1 MVQSWSRW
9 QVLYGPG
16 CMMASVPQ
24 TTRRVPLIALL
35 ASYGTVHS
43 SVLLFMVALPWFVL
57 ETTGSAG
64 RTGLATAVH
73 AIPMVITGIFGGV
86 IVDRLGFRRTA
97 IISDLMSAI
106 AFGMIPVLYLTVGL
120 TFWQLLTLVFIGAIF
135 DTPGFTSRL
144 SMMPDVAKRAGVRL
158 ERANSISQTLSQ
170 GSILLAPALA
180 GILIGII
187 GAAPV
192 LFVTTGLLF
201 ISVLAVLIFVP
212 AELFG
217 AQVPIEGRQQ
227 RYLGELKRGLSF
239 LINSKLIMALMISVT
254 LIQFLR
260 ANLMVIMP
268 VYVQD
273 YFASPTAFGFMFAA
287 LGGGGLVSSIMYGIW
302 GHRLPRRP
310 VVLVGVSSMMF
321 AFFLLAATPPY
332 WVILVGLVVIG
343 FLAGPMIPLI
353 FTLLQEQTPPDLRGR
368 VFGFYDAGIFGA
380 MIPGRLLAGYLIEWT
395 GIIQT
400 LLLIGG
406 TYILALFGVFLNPHL
421 HRMSDPDDAG
431 NEESSPSG
439 EQQQSTSS
447 AG

>member
-1 MVQSWSRW
+1 
-9 QVLYGPG
+9 
-16 CMMASVPQ
+16 MMASVSQ
-24 TTRRVPLIALL
+24 TIQRVPLIALL

-57 ETTGSAG
+57 ETTGSAA

-97 IISDLMSAI
+97 IISDLMSAV
-106 AFGMIPVLYLTVGL
+106 AFGMIPVLYLTIGI
-120 TFWQLLTLVFIGAIF
+120 TFGQLLTLVFIGAIF

-180 GILIGII
+180 GILIGIM

-192 LFVTTGLLF
+192 LFVTTGLLLT
-201 ISVLAVLIFVP
+201 SVTAVLIFVP
-212 AELFG
+212 RDISRAHTS
-217 AQVPIEGRQQ
+217 VEGSQK
-227 RYLGELKRGLSF
+227 YMSELKRGLAF
-239 LINSKLIMALMISVT
+239 LFNTKLILALMISVT

-268 VYVQD
+268 VYVQE
-273 YFASPTAFGFMFAA
+273 YFTSASDFGFMFAA
-287 LGGGGLVSSIMYGIW
+287 LGGGGLVSSIMFGIW

-332 WVILVGLVVIG
+332 WMILAGLVVIG

-353 FTLLQEQTPPDLRGR
+353 FTLLQELTPADLRGR

-380 MIPGRLLAGYLIEWT
+380 MIPGRLMAGYLIEWT
-395 GIIQT
+395 GLIQT

-406 TYILALFGVFLNPHL
+406 TYILALITVFANPYL
-421 HRMSDPDDAG
+421 HRM
-431 NEESSPSG
+431 NESSPSDTESVVPAG
-439 EQQQSTSS
+439 EQRQSTSEV
-447 AG
+447 G

>member
-1 MVQSWSRW
+1 MSSI
-9 QVLYGPG
+9 
-16 CMMASVPQ
+16 SQ
-24 TTRRVPLIALL
+24 TTQRVPLIALL

-73 AIPMVITGIFGGV
+73 AVPMLITGIFGGV

-97 IISDLMSAI
+97 IISDLMSAV
-106 AFGMIPVLYLTVGL
+106 AFGMIPVLYLTVGIS
-120 TFWQLLTLVFIGAIF
+120 FGQLLTLVFIGAIF

-180 GILIGII
+180 GILIGIM

-192 LFVTTGLLF
+192 LFVTTGLLI
-201 ISVLAVLIFVP
+201 ISVVAVVIFVP
-212 AELFG
+212 RDISRAHTSVEGGSQYMKEL
-217 AQVPIEGRQQ
+217 R
-227 RYLGELKRGLSF
+227 RGISF
-239 LINSKLIMALMISVT
+239 LFNTRLILALMISVT

-268 VYVQD
+268 VYVQE
-273 YFASPTAFGFMFAA
+273 YFTSASDFGFMFAA
-287 LGGGGLVSSIMYGIW
+287 LGGGGLVSSIMFGIW
-302 GHRLPRRP
+302 GDRLPRRP

-321 AFFLLAATPPY
+321 AFFLLALTPPY
-332 WVILVGLVVIG
+332 WAILAGLVVIG

-353 FTLLQEQTPPDLRGR
+353 FTILQELTPADLRGR

-380 MIPGRLLAGYLIEWT
+380 MIPGRLMAGYLIEWT
-395 GIIQT
+395 GLIQT

-406 TYILALFGVFLNPHL
+406 TYILALFAVFGNPHL
-421 HRMSDPDDAG
+421 HRM
-431 NEESSPSG
+431 NESTSQEVEHPGVSG
-439 EQQQSTSS
+439 DQRQSTSEV
-447 AG
+447 G

>member
-1 MVQSWSRW
+1 MEHFDPSRI
-9 QVLYGPG
+9 PG
-16 CMMASVPQ
+16 SNMATVSQ

-144 SMMPDVAKRAGVRL
+144 SMMPEVAKQAGVRL

-180 GILIGII
+180 GILIGIM

-192 LFVTTGLLF
+192 LFVTTGLLL
-201 ISVLAVLIFVP
+201 ISVTAVMIFVP
-212 AELFG
+212 REVFRAH
-217 AQVPIEGRQQ
+217 APVEGRQ
-227 RYLGELKRGLSF
+227 RYMGELRRGLSF
-239 LINSKLIMALMISVT
+239 LFNSKLIMALMISVT

-273 YFASPTAFGFMFAA
+273 YFTSASDFGFMFAA
-287 LGGGGLVSSIMYGIW
+287 LGGGGLVSSILFGIW

-332 WVILVGLVVIG
+332 WMILVGLVVIG

-380 MIPGRLLAGYLIEWT
+380 MIPGRLLAGYLVEWT

-421 HRMSDPDDAG
+421 HRMDESNDTTG
-431 NEESSPSG
+431 EETPNLK
-439 EQQQSTSS
+439 EQQSTSS

>member
-1 MVQSWSRW
+1 
-9 QVLYGPG
+9 
-16 CMMASVPQ
+16 MMASVSQ
-24 TTRRVPLIALL
+24 TIQRVPLIALL

-57 ETTGSAG
+57 ETTGSAA

-97 IISDLMSAI
+97 IISDLMSAV
-106 AFGMIPVLYLTVGL
+106 AFGMIPVLYLTIGI
-120 TFWQLLTLVFIGAIF
+120 TFGQLLTLVFIGAIF

-180 GILIGII
+180 GILIGIM

-192 LFVTTGLLF
+192 LFVTTGLLLT
-201 ISVLAVLIFVP
+201 SVTAVLIFVP
-212 AELFG
+212 RDISRAHTS
-217 AQVPIEGRQQ
+217 VEGSQK
-227 RYLGELKRGLSF
+227 YMSELKRGLAF
-239 LINSKLIMALMISVT
+239 LFNTKLILALMISVT

-268 VYVQD
+268 VYVQE
-273 YFASPTAFGFMFAA
+273 YFTSASDFGFMFAA
-287 LGGGGLVSSIMYGIW
+287 LGGGGLVSSIMFGIW
-302 GHRLPRRP
+302 GHQLPRRP

-332 WVILVGLVVIG
+332 WMILAGLVVIG

-353 FTLLQEQTPPDLRGR
+353 FTLLQELTPADLRGR

-380 MIPGRLLAGYLIEWT
+380 MIPGRLMAGYLIEWT
-395 GIIQT
+395 GLIQT

-406 TYILALFGVFLNPHL
+406 TYILALITVFANPYL
-421 HRMSDPDDAG
+421 HRM
-431 NEESSPSG
+431 NESSPSDTESVVPAG
-439 EQQQSTSS
+439 EQRQSTSEV
-447 AG
+447 G